1 MTGHPATS
9 PPSSPFGPAF
19 VADPYPTYA
28 ALREAAPVHQVE
40 LPDGSTVWLVTR
52 YADVRAALA
61 DQRLSLDKANSDGSW
76 RGFSLP
82 PALDAN
88 LLNMDPPNHTR
99 IRRLIAQA
107 FGPQRIAGL
116 RPRVEAA
123 AEELLDR
130 IAADGRADLVADF
143 AGPLPVT
150 VICDLLGVPE
160 ADRAALRGWTDVMLS
175 PPADDPRAGA
185 RVILR
190 LQEFLTGLIADKRRK
205 PGDDLL
211 SAMIAARDTGADG
224 TTDRLSEDELTSLA
238 FLVLFAGYENS
249 VHLIGTS
256 ILALLRHPEQL
267 DALRAAPELP
277 TGAVE
282 ELLRYEPPAPVAF
295 RRFPLTDVTIGG
307 VSIPAGAAVLVNVAA
322 ANRDPLRFDQP
333 ELLDVHRSDSGHLT
347 LGHGIHYCVGAPLAR
362 LELQVAVGAVLRRFP
377 KLALAVDPADLSWRP
392 SFRTRGLR
400 TLPVTF

>member
-1 MTGHPATS
+1 MTGQAAAA
-9 PPSSPFGPAF
+9 PPSSPFDAAF

-28 ALREAAPVHQVE
+28 ALREAGPVHQVT
-40 LPDGSTVWLVTR
+40 LPDGSAVWLVTR

-123 AEELLDR
+123 AQELLDR
-130 IAADGRADLVADF
+130 VAAHGHADLVADF

-150 VICDLLGVPE
+150 VISDLLGVPE

-185 RVILR
+185 RVIMR
-190 LQEFLTGLIADKRRK
+190 LQEFLVALIADKRRQ

-211 SAMIAARDTGADG
+211 SAMIAARDTEADG
-224 TTDRLSEDELTSLA
+224 GTDRLSEDELTSLA

-249 VHLIGTS
+249 VHLIGTGL
-256 ILALLRHPEQL
+256 LALLRHPEQL
-267 DALRAAPELP
+267 DAVRAAPELP
-277 TGAVE
+277 AGAVE

-307 VSIPAGAAVLVNVAA
+307 VHIPAGAAILVNVAA

-333 ELLDVHRSDSGHLT
+333 ELLDVNRSDSGHLT

-362 LELQVAVGAVLRRFP
+362 LELQVAIGAVIRRFP
-377 KLALAVDPADLSWRP
+377 KLTLAVDPADLSWRP

-400 TLPVTF
+400 SLPVTF

>member
-1 MTGHPATS
+1 MTGQATS
-9 PPSSPFGPAF
+9 NPPSSPFTAAF

-28 ALREAAPVHQVE
+28 ALREAGPVHRIP
-40 LPDGSTVWLVTR
+40 LPDGTTAWLVTR
-52 YADVRAALA
+52 YAEVRAALA
-61 DQRLSLDKANSDGSW
+61 DPRLSLDKANSDGTW

-99 IRRLIAQA
+99 IRRLTRAA
-107 FGPQRIAGL
+107 FGPQRITDL

-130 IAADGRADLVADF
+130 IAADGRADLVADY

-150 VICDLLGVPE
+150 VICDLLGVP
-160 ADRAALRGWTDVMLS
+160 AQDRAALRGWTDVMLS
-175 PPADDPRAGA
+175 PPADDPRAAG
-185 RVILR
+185 RVVVQ
-190 LQEFLTGLIADKRRK
+190 LQEFMVRLIADKRRE

-211 SAMIAARDTGADG
+211 SAMIAARDTGSDG
-224 TTDRLSEDELTSLA
+224 STDRLSEDELTSLA

-249 VHLIGTS
+249 VHLIGTG
-256 ILALLRHPEQL
+256 ILALLRQPEQL
-267 DALRAAPELP
+267 DGLREASELP
-277 TGAVE
+277 AAAVE
-282 ELLRYEPPAPVAF
+282 ELLRYEPPSPVAL
-295 RRFPLTDVTIGG
+295 RRFPVTDLEIGG
-307 VSIPAGAAVLVNVAA
+307 VTIPAGATVLLGVAA
-322 ANRDPLRFDQP
+322 ANRDPRRFDNP
-333 ELLDVHRSDSGHLT
+333 ELLDVSRSDNGQLT

-377 KLALAVDPADLSWRP
+377 KLALAVDPAELAWRP

-400 TLPVTF
+400 SLPVTF

>member
-1 MTGHPATS
+1 MTGQAATS
-9 PPSSPFGPAF
+9 PPSSPFGPDF

-28 ALREAAPVHQVE
+28 ALREAGPVHQVT

-130 IAADGRADLVADF
+130 VAPHGQADLVADF

-160 ADRAALRGWTDVMLS
+160 EDRAALRGWTDVMLS

-190 LQEFLTGLIADKRRK
+190 LQEFLVALIADKRRR

-211 SAMIAARDTGADG
+211 SAMIDARDTEADG
-224 TTDRLSEDELTSLA
+224 GTDRLSEDELTSLA

-249 VHLIGTS
+249 VHLIGTGL
-256 ILALLRHPEQL
+256 LALLQHPEQL
-267 DALRAAPELP
+267 DAVRAAPELP
-277 TGAVE
+277 AGAVE

-307 VSIPAGAAVLVNVAA
+307 VHIPAGAAVLVNVAA
-322 ANRDPLRFDQP
+322 ANRDPLRFDRP
-333 ELLDVHRSDSGHLT
+333 ELLDVNRSDSGHLT

-362 LELQVAVGAVLRRFP
+362 LELQVAIGAVIRRFP
-377 KLALAVDPADLSWRP
+377 KLMLAVDPADLSWRP

-400 TLPVTF
+400 SLPVTF